1 MLRVKEDTVL
11 GVVSEILSWK
21 GPSRAEGRA
30 AMRYVVIMVGT
41 IYATFAGTRVPRDG
55 RTARVVL
62 KRGLALVEKLRV
74 RKVKTGSCAVLRMKE
89 GRESLQQEEELS

>member
-1 MLRVKEDTVL
+1 VLRVKEGIVL
-11 GVVSEILSWK
+11 GAVSEILSWK
-21 GPSRAEGRA
+21 GPSWAEGRA

-62 KRGLALVEKLRV
+62 TKGGWR
-74 RKVKTGSCAVLRMKE
+74 
-89 GRESLQQEEELS
+89 